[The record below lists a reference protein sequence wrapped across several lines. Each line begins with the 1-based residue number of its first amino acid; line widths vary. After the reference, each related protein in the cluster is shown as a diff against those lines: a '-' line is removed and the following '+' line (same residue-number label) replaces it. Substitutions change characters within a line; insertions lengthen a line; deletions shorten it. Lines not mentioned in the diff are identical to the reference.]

1 MNFDATSLYPSA
13 MWDEKSLYPKIE
25 TGYAFTP
32 NLNDQIVAKSNNQTL
47 AQGSAILK
55 ISYCKSSD
63 LMFQHLPIK
72 EKVKKLR

>member
-1 MNFDATSLYPSA
+1 M
-13 MWDEKSLYPKIE
+13 
-25 TGYAFTP
+25 
-32 NLNDQIVAKSNNQTL
+32 NDQIVAKSNNQTF

-72 EKVKKLR
+72 EKVKNWDK